1 MVRDSGRFNTQNMSA
16 KEQLVF
22 ISVEEWKI
30 QNL

>member
-1 MVRDSGRFNTQNMSA
+1 MVRDSGRFNMSA

-22 ISVEEWKI
+22 ISMEEWKI